1 MSDPDQD
8 PVEVMLKKTGCIELH
23 YKVQEC
29 IAETGDW
36 RSCQDKLALIVRADL
51 KMSKGKT
58 AAQCAH
64 AAVLCVQE
72 AQSSNERE
80 AQQLLDSWLVKG
92 QPKIVLKVD
101 GGFEDL
107 IKLQEKAAECGV
119 VSALVQDA
127 GRTQLA
133 AGTAT
138 VLGIG
143 PDTVEKIDKLV
154 GLCEIIVIE

>member
-1 MSDPDQD
+1 MTTKLLQTVHKIVNSLPN
-8 PVEVMLKKTGCIELH
+8 PPT
-23 YKVQEC
+23 
-29 IAETGDW
+29 
-36 RSCQDKLALIVRADL
+36 KLALIVRADL

-72 AQSSNERE
+72 AYCSDKKE
-80 AQQLLDSWLVKG
+80 AQQLLESWLIKG

-101 GGFEDL
+101 GGYDDL
-107 IKLQEKAAECGV
+107 IKLQKEAQKFGV
-119 VSALVQDA
+119 ISALVQDA

-138 VLGIG
+138 VLGLG
-143 PDTVEKIDKLV
+143 PDTVNRIDKLV
-154 GLCEIIVIE
+154 GHLKLL

>member
-1 MSDPDQD
+1 MTKLLRTLYNVSRHLTSP
-8 PVEVMLKKTGCIELH
+8 PT
-23 YKVQEC
+23 
-29 IAETGDW
+29 
-36 RSCQDKLALIVRADL
+36 KLALVVRGDL

-64 AAVLCVQE
+64 AAVICVQDSQ
-72 AQSSNERE
+72 ASSNEKHRE
-80 AQQLLDSWLVKG
+80 LLRAWLAMG

-101 GGFEDL
+101 NFEQL
-107 IKLQEKAAECGV
+107 IELQKEAMQGNVTA
-119 VSALVQDA
+119 ALVQDA

-143 PDTVEKIDKLV
+143 PDTVENIDKIV
-154 GLCEIIVIE
+154 GHLKLL

>member
-1 MSDPDQD
+1 MKFLQN
-8 PVEVMLKKTGCIELH
+8 VLKMAKT
-23 YKVQEC
+23 VSSPP
-29 IAETGDW
+29 T
-36 RSCQDKLALIVRADL
+36 KLALVVRGDL

-72 AQSSNERE
+72 SQFSKND
-80 AQQLLDSWLVKG
+80 QNHQLLESWLIKG

-101 GGFEDL
+101 GGYADL
-107 IKLQEKAAECGV
+107 IQLQKMSKELGV
-119 VSALVQDA
+119 ISALVQDA
-127 GRTQLA
+127 GRTQLE

-143 PDTVEKIDKLV
+143 PDTVENIDKLV
-154 GLCEIIVIE
+154 GHLKLL

>member
-1 MSDPDQD
+1 MTKLLQSA
-8 PVEVMLKKTGCIELH
+8 LKMVKSLPCPPT
-23 YKVQEC
+23 
-29 IAETGDW
+29 
-36 RSCQDKLALIVRADL
+36 KLALIVRADL

-72 AQSSNERE
+72 AQSSNDKQ

-101 GGFEDL
+101 GGYDDL
-107 IKLQEKAAECGV
+107 IQLQQKAAECGV

-143 PDTVEKIDKLV
+143 PDTVERIDKLV
-154 GLCEIIVIE
+154 GHLKLL

>member
-1 MSDPDQD
+1 MTKLLRTLYNVSKHLTSP
-8 PVEVMLKKTGCIELH
+8 PT
-23 YKVQEC
+23 
-29 IAETGDW
+29 
-36 RSCQDKLALIVRADL
+36 KLALVVRGDL

-64 AAVLCVQE
+64 AAVICVQDSQE
-72 AQSSNERE
+72 SNNERHRE
-80 AQQLLDSWLVKG
+80 LLQSWLAMG

-101 GGFEDL
+101 NYEEL
-107 IKLQEKAAECGV
+107 MKLQEESSRKGV
-119 VSALVQDA
+119 TAALVQDA

-143 PDTVEKIDKLV
+143 PDTVENIDKLV
-154 GLCEIIVIE
+154 GHLKLL

>member
-1 MSDPDQD
+1 MKFLQNAFKM
-8 PVEVMLKKTGCIELH
+8 VKT
-23 YKVQEC
+23 VSSPP
-29 IAETGDW
+29 T
-36 RSCQDKLALIVRADL
+36 KLALVVRGDL

-72 AQSSNERE
+72 SQLSKNEKI
-80 AQQLLDSWLVKG
+80 QQLLVSWLVKG

-101 GGFEDL
+101 GGYDDL
-107 IKLQEKAAECGV
+107 IQLQKTSKELGV
-119 VSALVQDA
+119 ISALVQDA

-143 PDTVEKIDKLV
+143 PDTVENIDKLV
-154 GLCEIIVIE
+154 GHLKLL

>member
-1 MSDPDQD
+1 MTKFLQRAFNMVKHIHGTP
-8 PVEVMLKKTGCIELH
+8 T
-23 YKVQEC
+23 
-29 IAETGDW
+29 
-36 RSCQDKLALIVRADL
+36 KLVLIVRSDL

-72 AQSSNERE
+72 AQYSNSQNTKEI
-80 AQQLLDSWLVKG
+80 LKYWLIEG

-101 GGFEDL
+101 GGYDEL
-107 IKLQEKAAECGV
+107 IKLQDQATRVGV
-119 VSALVQDA
+119 VAALVQDA

-143 PDTVEKIDKLV
+143 PDAVEKIDKLV
-154 GLCEIIVIE
+154 AHLKLL

>member
-1 MSDPDQD
+1 MTKLLQSAI
-8 PVEVMLKKTGCIELH
+8 KIAKSLH
-23 YKVQEC
+23 C
-29 IAETGDW
+29 SPT
-36 RSCQDKLALIVRADL
+36 KLALVVRADL

-72 AQSSNERE
+72 AQCSKDTN
-80 AQQLLDSWLVKG
+80 AQQILESWLVKG

-101 GGFEDL
+101 GGYDDL
-107 IKLQEKAAECGV
+107 IKLQEESTQFGV
-119 VSALVQDA
+119 ISALVHDA

-133 AGTAT
+133 VGTAT

-143 PDTVEKIDKLV
+143 PDTVERIDKLV
-154 GLCEIIVIE
+154 GHLKLL

>member
-1 MSDPDQD
+1 MTQFLQKAIKM
-8 PVEVMLKKTGCIELH
+8 VKH
-23 YKVQEC
+23 VQG
-29 IAETGDW
+29 TPT
-36 RSCQDKLALIVRADL
+36 KLVLIVRSDL

-72 AQSSNERE
+72 IHESNSQDNKE
-80 AQQLLDSWLVKG
+80 LLRSWFMEG

-101 GGFEDL
+101 GGYDEL
-107 IKLQEKAAECGV
+107 TQLQDQATRVGV
-119 VSALVQDA
+119 VAALVQDA

-143 PDTVEKIDKLV
+143 PDKVERIDKLV
-154 GLCEIIVIE
+154 GHLKLL